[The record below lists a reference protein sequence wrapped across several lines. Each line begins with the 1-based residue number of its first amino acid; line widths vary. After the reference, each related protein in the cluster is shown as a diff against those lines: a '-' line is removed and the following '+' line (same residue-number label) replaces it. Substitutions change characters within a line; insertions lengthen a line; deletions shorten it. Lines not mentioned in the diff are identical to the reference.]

1 MGFDFNE
8 EVQYLMILKSEK
20 EIQHMRESG
29 KLLAACHREIAKMMK
44 PGISTLAIDQF
55 VVL

>member
-1 MGFDFNE
+1 
-8 EVQYLMILKSEK
+8 
-20 EIQHMRESG
+20 MRESG